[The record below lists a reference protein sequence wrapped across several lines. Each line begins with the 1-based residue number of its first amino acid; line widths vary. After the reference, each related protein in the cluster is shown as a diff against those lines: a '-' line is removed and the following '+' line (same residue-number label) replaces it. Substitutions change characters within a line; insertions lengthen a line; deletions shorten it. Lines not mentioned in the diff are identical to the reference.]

1 MKQQSYFFSQLL
13 ACVIFACSG
22 LAFAAEEADSRIVA
36 TGEGVAY
43 LAPDMA
49 VLSLTVNREADTA
62 RAALDANSVAMK
74 EVIAAMQKEGIAAK
88 DMQTSGFSIQPRYV
102 YPQPRGE
109 KPPQIVGYT
118 VRNSLT
124 LKIRELEQLGALLD
138 RSVSLGV
145 NEGGN
150 VRFTN
155 DDPSAA
161 LDQARRAAVEDA
173 LGRIRTMA
181 AAAGVGVGDIL
192 QMTESSGSPG
202 PRPMLESMAMARA
215 ADAVPIAAGE
225 NSYRVTVTIS
235 VAIDQ

>member
-1 MKQQSYFFSQLL
+1 MKQSFHSFSLAVACLVLL
-13 ACVIFACSG
+13 LQGTVG
-22 LAFAAEEADSRIVA
+22 AAQEATARIVA
-36 TGEGVAY
+36 TGEGSVS

-62 RAALDANSVAMK
+62 RSALDANSAAMT
-74 EVIAAMQKEGIAAK
+74 EVIAAMEKEGIAAR
-88 DMQTSGFSIQPRYV
+88 DMQTAGFSIQPRYV
-102 YPQPRGE
+102 YPKPRGE

-124 LKIRELEQLGALLD
+124 VKIRDLERLGELLD

-150 VRFTN
+150 VRFSN
-155 DDPSAA
+155 DDPTAA
-161 LDQARRAAVEDA
+161 LSQARKAAVEDA
-173 LGRIRTMA
+173 LARIRTMA
-181 AAAGVGVGDIL
+181 DAAGVGVGSIIAI
-192 QMTESSGSPG
+192 TESSGMSG
-202 PRPMLESMAMARA
+202 PRPMMESMAMARA

-225 NSYRVTVTIS
+225 NSYRVAVTVS